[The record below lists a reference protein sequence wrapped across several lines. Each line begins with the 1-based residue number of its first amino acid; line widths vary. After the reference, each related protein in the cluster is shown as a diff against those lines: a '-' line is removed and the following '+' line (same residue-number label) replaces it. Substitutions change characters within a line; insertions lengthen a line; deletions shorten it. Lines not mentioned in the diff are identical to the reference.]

1 MAKYDRSY
9 HGATQS
15 KTGPLVSQLEDYGKL
30 ESLVVGPWGEG
41 SKDLHLLIKTLA
53 ENKMAARVRG
63 RGGGGSDLELGQV
76 LSQIRRFLSLT
87 NVRAQSLCLLA
98 RLCHL
103 GDGAKEAAGRRG
115 GKEGRRKEETGAS
128 EPLHGSYKRSWSV
141 KDRLNICTLKTKTTF
156 SRVSFY

>member
-103 GDGAKEAAGRRG
+103 GDGAKEAAGRREVVRRE
-115 GKEGRRKEETGAS
+115 EGRRRLELQSHYTAHVRGRGLSRTGS
-128 EPLHGSYKRSWSV
+128 IFVP
-141 KDRLNICTLKTKTTF
+141 
-156 SRVSFY
+156 